1 MTKRKIRLIILLCC
15 LFNLALICNGP
26 NLHAQ
31 SSGTW
36 AVRSYDTAVQDTL
49 QRFYTIQIVFFAD
62 TALGIANW
70 HYNNRDSVR
79 GGGWYRTTDGGASWQ
94 PFSIVGLD
102 DISKGPSGRFALR
115 GAHGI
120 FVLQNGSGTM
130 IPHVTSDSGHTW
142 SRPPLPATFVS
153 EIVADDL
160 QPTETSAVQNMAA
173 LHSNGVPAG
182 FKNLVVTTDGGSSWK
197 RLDTIMFL
205 GLPDSVRSRYS
216 ALDLHW
222 IRDTVLTLMVGVN
235 DTTNNSWYNP
245 ELWDVGLRGTVLRR
259 IPLPRELIVL
269 RYFPG
274 AGSTRSVRVSDS
286 VWMFLYRW
294 ANVDQLSLTSDAGK
308 IWTTTPQSQP
318 YPYTVYYLTPT
329 RFILGNSI
337 SLDTGHTWRNWSSP
351 YGIGSLV
358 VLDSLHWV
366 SANAS
371 IVAQTNDGGHT
382 WIYKSGFRPIT
393 GFQVTGGTI
402 LLTSNT
408 RRVLRSR
415 DRGDNFED
423 VTDRLPLGVV
433 TLTSLAVRDPDK
445 PEKMAAIGLR
455 PSFEMGDLQVLL
467 HSDDTGRS
475 WQEVRDLTSLKRG
488 KAFSIG
494 FVRSSTGQGVIGF
507 LTSDSGLSSTTDGG
521 IVWSHQTNQSRSYAM
536 LDERFGW
543 GVDTSAIWRTEN
555 GGMTWDTSFTLPVLY
570 RPVRSFVAFDKMRA
584 VALLPRTV
592 QTPTDWRIARTSDGG
607 KQWELV
613 GSGMNFPYSISRF
626 IWINSNDLYLTDGGK
641 MWLSRNGAESFVAE
655 TPDTT
660 GWNGGTQDGRTIYFR
675 GKGMFAR
682 WEITDP
688 SISSVPNPNIPIAS
702 NRQLHVEATIGGGIT
717 LHLGASNEECDLE
730 VHNVVG
736 ALVQKQRV
744 AKGNATIRIDNLLGG
759 WYMLRLMS
767 QGRVVGSQ
775 GVVVLP

>member
-1 MTKRKIRLIILLCC
+1 MKGKVRFLLA
-15 LFNLALICNGP
+15 LFCMLNLALICNTLI
-26 NLHAQ
+26 LHAQ

-36 AVRSYDTAVQDTL
+36 AVHSYESAVQDTL
-49 QRFYTIQIVFFAD
+49 QRWYTIQKVFFAD

-70 HYNNRDSVR
+70 HYNNKDSLR
-79 GGGWYRTTDGGASWQ
+79 GSGWYRTIDGGASWQ

-102 DISKGPSGRFALR
+102 DANGRFALR

-120 FVLQNGSGTM
+120 FVLQNGSTVM
-130 IPHVTSDSGHTW
+130 IPYVTSDSGHTW
-142 SRPPLPATFVS
+142 SRPPLPATSVS

-160 QPTETSAVQNMAA
+160 QPTEAKGVQNMAA
-173 LHSNGVPAG
+173 LHSNGVPDG
-182 FKNLVVTTDGGSSWK
+182 FKNLGVTTDGGSSWK
-197 RLDTIMFL
+197 RLDTTMFL

-245 ELWDVGLRGTVLRR
+245 ELWDVGLGGTVLRR
-259 IPLPRELIVL
+259 TPLPRELIVL
-269 RYFPG
+269 RYSPG
-274 AGSTRSVRVSDS
+274 AGSTRSVRINDS

-294 ANVDQLSLTSDAGK
+294 ANANQLSLTSDAGK
-308 IWTTTPQSQP
+308 TWTTIPQSQP
-318 YPYTVYYLTPT
+318 YPYSIYYLTQT

-337 SLDTGHTWRNWSSP
+337 SSDTGQTWRTWSSP
-351 YGIGSLV
+351 YGVGGLV
-358 VLDSLHWV
+358 VLDSLHWI
-366 SANAS
+366 SANGS

-382 WIYKSGFRPIT
+382 WNYKSGFRPIT

-402 LLTSNT
+402 LLTSST
-408 RRVLRSR
+408 RRLLRSR

-423 VTDRLPLGVV
+423 ISDGLPLGVI

-475 WQEVRDLTSLKRG
+475 WQEVQDLTSLRRG
-488 KAFSIG
+488 KVFSLG
-494 FVRSSTGQGVIGF
+494 FVRNSTGQGPIGF
-507 LTSDSGLSSTTDGG
+507 FTSDSGMSSTTDGG
-521 IVWSHQTNQSRSYAM
+521 ILWSHRTNQSRSYAM
-536 LDERFGW
+536 LDERIGW
-543 GVDTSAIWRTEN
+543 GVDPIAIWRTEN

-584 VALLPRTV
+584 IALLPRTV

-607 KQWELV
+607 KQWEFV
-613 GSGMNFPYSISRF
+613 GSGMNFPFNISRF
-626 IWINSNDLYLTDGGK
+626 IWINSNDVYLTDGGK
-641 MWLSRNGAESFVAE
+641 MWLSHNGGESFVAE

-660 GWNGGTQDGRTIYFR
+660 GWNGGTQDGRTIYFL

-688 SISSVPNPNIPIAS
+688 SISSVPNPKIPIAS
-702 NRQLHVEATIGGGIT
+702 NRQLHVEATNGGIT
-717 LHLGASNEECDLE
+717 LHLGTSNEEFDLE

-736 ALVQKQRV
+736 SLVQTQRV
-744 AKGNATIRIDNLLGG
+744 NKENATIRIDNLVAG
-759 WYMLRLMS
+759 WYILRLMS
-767 QGRVVGSQ
+767 QGRIVASQ
-775 GVVVLP
+775 SVVVLP

>member
-1 MTKRKIRLIILLCC
+1 VIACRELTAQLSGNWTVRLYES
-15 LFNLALICNGP
+15 A
-26 NLHAQ
+26 A
-31 SSGTW
+31 
-36 AVRSYDTAVQDTL
+36 QDTL
-49 QRFYTIQIVFFAD
+49 LQSYSIQKNFFAD
-62 TALGIANW
+62 TLVGIAYW
-70 HYNNRDSVR
+70 RYNNKDSLR
-79 GGGWYRTTDGGASWQ
+79 GSGWRRTTDGGISWDRFSVLGIRTENNQ
-94 PFSIVGLD
+94 PT
-102 DISKGPSGRFALR
+102 GRFALR
-115 GAHGI
+115 GAYG
-120 FVLQNGSGTM
+120 VVVMQDGNGPMTPFLSA
-130 IPHVTSDSGHTW
+130 DSGHSW
-142 SRPPLPATFVS
+142 SPPPSPGSAVI
-153 EIVADDL
+153 EIVADEL
-160 QPTETSAVQNMAA
+160 RPTALEGIQNMAA
-173 LHSNGVPAG
+173 IRGAG
-182 FKNLVVTTDGGSSWK
+182 DPFGIRRLVVTTNGGSSWE
-197 RLDTIMFL
+197 RLDSNLFVT
-205 GLPDSVRSRYS
+205 LPDSIRSRYS
-216 ALDLHW
+216 VLDLHW
-222 IRDTVLTLMVGVN
+222 LRDTVLTMMTGVI
-235 DTTNNSWYNP
+235 DTTLLFGFSP
-245 ELWDVGLRGTVLRR
+245 EIWEVGIRGSILRR
-259 IPLPRELIVL
+259 TPLPDTFTALQNS
-269 RYFPG
+269 PG
-274 AGSTRSVRVSDS
+274 TTSTRSIRFSDS
-286 VWMFLYRW
+286 VWMFLYRYF
-294 ANVDQLSLTSDAGK
+294 NVPQISLTTDAGRT
-308 IWTTTPQSQP
+308 WNTVPQLQSVP
-318 YPYTVYYLTPT
+318 FGLAFPTPT
-329 RFILGNSI
+329 LLIKGNTFST
-337 SLDTGHTWRNWSSP
+337 DTGHNWRIWASP
-351 YGIGSLV
+351 YGTGGLV
-358 VLDSLHWV
+358 ILDSLHWV
-366 SANAS
+366 SATGS
-371 IVAQTNDGGHT
+371 IVAQTSDGGHT

-393 GFQVTGGTI
+393 GLQVTGGTI

-660 GWNGGTQDGRTIYFR
+660 GWNGGTQDGRTIYFL

-688 SISSVPNPNIPIAS
+688 SISSVPNPNIPITS
-702 NRQLHVEATIGGGIT
+702 NRQLHVEATNGGIT
-717 LHLGASNEECDLE
+717 LHLGTSSEEFDLE

-736 ALVQKQRV
+736 SLVQKQRV
-744 AKGNATIRIDNLLGG
+744 AKGNATVRIDNLVGG

-775 GVVVLP
+775 GVVVID

>member
-1 MTKRKIRLIILLCC
+1 
-15 LFNLALICNGP
+15 
-26 NLHAQ
+26 
-31 SSGTW
+31 
-36 AVRSYDTAVQDTL
+36 
-49 QRFYTIQIVFFAD
+49 
-62 TALGIANW
+62 
-70 HYNNRDSVR
+70 
-79 GGGWYRTTDGGASWQ
+79 
-94 PFSIVGLD
+94 
-102 DISKGPSGRFALR
+102 
-115 GAHGI
+115 
-120 FVLQNGSGTM
+120 M
-130 IPHVTSDSGHTW
+130 IPYLTNDSGHTW
-142 SRPPLPATFVS
+142 SRPPLPVVAVD
-153 EIVADDL
+153 EIVADEL
-160 QPTETSAVQNMAA
+160 RPIEAEGIQNMAVI
-173 LHSNGVPAG
+173 HNVGVPVG
-182 FKNLVVTTDGGSSWK
+182 FRKFVVTTNGGSTWK
-197 RLDTIMFL
+197 QLDSTIFFGM
-205 GLPDSVRSRYS
+205 PDSTRSRYS
-216 ALDLHW
+216 VLDLHW
-222 IRDTVLTLMVGVN
+222 LRDTVITLMIGVI
-235 DTTNNSWYNP
+235 DTTLHSGYNL
-245 ELWDVGLRGTVLRR
+245 ELWDVGIKGSILRR
-259 IPLPRELIVL
+259 VSLPKDFAPLQ
-269 RYFPG
+269 FNPG
-274 AGSTRSVRVSDS
+274 TSATRSVRFNDS
-286 VWMFLYRW
+286 VWIVNYRW
-294 ANVDQLSLTSDAGK
+294 ANISQLALTTDAGLT
-308 IWTTTPQSQP
+308 WTMVPQKEFQP
-318 YPYTVYYLTPT
+318 YGTYYPTPT
-329 RFILGNSI
+329 RLMRGSLI
-337 SLDTGHTWRNWSSP
+337 SDDTGHVARVWGSP
-351 YGIGSLV
+351 YGVGILV
-358 VLDSLHWV
+358 VLDSLHWIT
-366 SANAS
+366 ANGS
-371 IVAQTNDGGHT
+371 IVAQTSDGGHT

-393 GFQVTGGTI
+393 GLQVTGGTI

-660 GWNGGTQDGRTIYFR
+660 GWNGGTQDGRTIYFL

-688 SISSVPNPNIPIAS
+688 SISSVPNPNIPITS
-702 NRQLHVEATIGGGIT
+702 NRQLHVEATNGGIT
-717 LHLGASNEECDLE
+717 LYLGTGNEECDLE

-736 ALVQKQRV
+736 SLVQKQQV
-744 AKGNATIRIDNLLGG
+744 AKGNTTVRIDNLLGG

-767 QGRVVGSQ
+767 QGRIVGSQ